1 MDLDQLR
8 KDAKALVKGFRAGD
22 GEAQERAR
30 AVLGERATERFLLSD
45 AQHVVAREHGF
56 RTWPELKHALEA
68 APRERP
74 VARIGI
80 EPVSFYEGRVQELR
94 AALAAGDEEARRR
107 ASIVQVPDPQVVVA
121 REYGF
126 GSWRELVAG
135 VEEALAPEPAE
146 LTAAVEA
153 ALRGELVD
161 AGPRLAREALLRLVQ
176 PERDPP
182 REAFL
187 HLVAQAD
194 DLRDPLNV
202 AACFD
207 RIELVQLLLEAGAD
221 SGVSPLWGIT
231 AIETALYHG
240 ARDTADLLAERGI
253 EPYALWSA
261 AALGRVDLLPELLGG
276 RPGGHRPNLADVGWQ
291 PGPPPRDD
299 PQEILDEA
307 LCFAALN
314 GHDESVEWLLD
325 HGADVTGAP
334 YLGMTPLHFAAQFGR
349 LSTVRLLLARGADP
363 ALRDRIHG
371 GMPIGWCGSR
381 ATSAASGSPT
391 TAAAPSSPAG
401 RASTRTPG
409 AGSRTRTP
417 STSTATDASISPAS
431 ASSSGSAAPR
441 SPCTRSCSSRR
452 IRLPAWTLPTIRSP
466 RTGSTGRACGCT
478 TSTRARASR
487 CCSCTGSRRGRSSGG
502 RSSRRSS
509 RPAAGWSRPT

>member
-8 KDAKALVKGFRAGD
+8 KDAKALVKAFRAGD
-22 GEAQERAR
+22 GEARERAR
-30 AVLGERATERFLLSD
+30 AVLGERAGARFLLSD

-74 VARIGI
+74 VARIGTA
-80 EPVSFYEGRVQELR
+80 PLSAYEQRVEELR
-94 AALAAGDEEARRR
+94 AALAAGDEEALRR

-135 VEEALAPEPAE
+135 VEEARRPQPAE

-161 AGPRLAREALLRLVQ
+161 AGPTLAREALLQLVQ
-176 PERDPP
+176 PERNPP

-187 HLVAQAD
+187 QLVAQAD

-207 RIELVQLLLEAGAD
+207 RLELVQLLLDAGAD
-221 SGVSPLWGIT
+221 RGMSPLWGIT

-253 EPYALWSA
+253 EPYALWSV
-261 AALGRVDLLPELLGG
+261 AALGRVDLLPEFLPV

-314 GHDESVEWLLD
+314 GRDASVEWLLD
-325 HGADVTGAP
+325 HGADIDGAP

-349 LSTVRLLLARGADP
+349 LSTVQLLLARGAD
-363 ALRDRIHG
+363 ATLRDRIHDG
-371 GMPIGWCGSR
+371 LPIGWAEHNGHLRVVAALGGR
-381 ATSAASGSPT
+381 AEELVETGLFYREGEPVRVRVARHERRVWVTDDGRGAELAGRTRVDEDTRRRIEDELAVNVDRHGRVSLPGEHFAERI
-391 TAAAPSSPAG
+391 G
-401 RASTRTPG
+401 RASL
-409 AGSRTRTP
+409 ALHQELL
-417 STSTATDASISPAS
+417 DQEE
-431 ASSSGSAAPR
+431 
-441 SPCTRSCSSRR
+441 
-452 IRLPAWTLPTIRSP
+452 
-466 RTGSTGRACGCT
+466 
-478 TSTRARASR
+478 
-487 CCSCTGSRRGRSSGG
+487 
-502 RSSRRSS
+502 
-509 RPAAGWSRPT
+509 